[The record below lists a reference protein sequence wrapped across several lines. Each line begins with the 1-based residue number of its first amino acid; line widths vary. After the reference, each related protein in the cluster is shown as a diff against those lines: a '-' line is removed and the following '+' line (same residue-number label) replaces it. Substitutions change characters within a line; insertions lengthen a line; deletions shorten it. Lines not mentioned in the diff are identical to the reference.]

1 MSDTRHGISSRDSHI
16 WSLRIALLL
25 SFAMIGALIV
35 VIMSRQNQF
44 TINVPPDLSQGA
56 LVKPGEF
63 QKSNA
68 YVFAL
73 HVWRELNDW
82 KISGKKDY
90 PARIKVYECYVTP
103 NFHRWLL
110 NNVDQKEKEGELD
123 RARRTTLVSPF
134 HESLVANL
142 GANTFSV
149 TIDINLIEDIKGRE
163 VKNIAIRY
171 PLRVVPDTR
180 TCNRFGMSL
189 DGFAAEPSRITLE

>member
-16 WSLRIALLL
+16 WSLRIALIL
-25 SFAMIGALIV
+25 SFIMIGALIG
-35 VIMSRQNQF
+35 VIFSRQNHF
-44 TINVPPDLSQGA
+44 TIGIPPDLSQGA

-63 QKSNA
+63 QKSTA

-90 PARIKVYECYVTP
+90 PARVKVYECYVTP
-103 NFHRWLL
+103 SFHKWLL
-110 NNVDQKEKEGELD
+110 SNIEQKDKEGELD

-134 HESLVANL
+134 REALVTHL

-149 TIDINLIEDIKGRE
+149 TLDINLIEDIKNRE

-171 PLRVVPDTR
+171 PLRVVPDYR
-180 TCNRFGMSL
+180 SCNRFGMSL
-189 DGFAAEPSRITLE
+189 DGFAAEPSRITSE

>member
-16 WSLRIALLL
+16 WSLRIALIL
-25 SFAMIGALIV
+25 SFAMIAALIG
-35 VIMSRQNQF
+35 VIMSRQNHF
-44 TINVPPDLSQGA
+44 TISIPPDLSQGA

-63 QKSNA
+63 QKPTA

-90 PARIKVYECYVTP
+90 PARVKVYECYVTQS
-103 NFHRWLL
+103 FHKWLL
-110 NNVDQKEKEGELD
+110 SNVEQKDKEGELD
-123 RARRTTLVSPF
+123 RARRTALVSPF
-134 HESLVANL
+134 REGLVTHL

-149 TIDINLIEDIKGRE
+149 TLDINLIEDIKGRE

-171 PLRVVPDTR
+171 PLRVVPDSR

-189 DGFAAEPSRITLE
+189 DGFAAEPTRIKSE

>member
-16 WSLRIALLL
+16 WSLRIALVL
-25 SFAMIGALIV
+25 SFGMIAALIG
-35 VIMSRQNQF
+35 VIMSRQNHF
-44 TINVPPDLSQGA
+44 TISIPPDLSQGA

-63 QKSNA
+63 QKPTA
-68 YVFAL
+68 YVFAM
-73 HVWRELNDW
+73 HIWRELNDW

-103 NFHRWLL
+103 SFHRWLL
-110 NNVDQKEKEGELD
+110 SNVDQKEKEGELD
-123 RARRTTLVSPF
+123 RARRTTLVSPYR
-134 HESLVANL
+134 ESLVTNL

-149 TIDINLIEDIKGRE
+149 TLDINLIEDIKGRE

-171 PLRVVPDTR
+171 PLRVVPDYR

-189 DGFAAEPSRITLE
+189 DGFAAEPTRIASE